1 MALGTLR
8 VLIPAPSSWLL
19 AAILPLCLLVT
30 RPLNA
35 QTPLSSWGATPTRE
49 AILGFIEATVDP
61 ANDAFVQPEDRI
73 AVFDNDGTLWAEQP
87 AYFQLLFAVDRAR
100 AQLAEDPTLK
110 SRSPYR
116 ELAADDLGALLAG
129 GHDALFDL
137 VFATHAGLST
147 TEFRSE
153 VLDWL
158 ASARHPGTARPY
170 TKMVYAPMLELLD
183 YLRAR
188 GYRNFIV
195 SGGGVGFLRAWS
207 EDVYAIPP
215 ERVVGSRL
223 ELSYQEGDTPSIMR
237 GDALAHVNDGPGKP
251 VGIQQIIG
259 RRPVLAVGNSDG
271 DFEMLRWTTTGSGP
285 RLGVLI
291 HHTDGKREWAYD
303 RESSI
308 GRLDRGLDSAEENG
322 WVVVDMKADW
332 RRVFP
337 D

>member
-1 MALGTLR
+1 
-8 VLIPAPSSWLL
+8 
-19 AAILPLCLLVT
+19 
-30 RPLNA
+30 
-35 QTPLSSWGATPTRE
+35 
-49 AILGFIEATVDP
+49 
-61 ANDAFVQPEDRI
+61 
-73 AVFDNDGTLWAEQP
+73 NDGTLWAEQP

-100 AQLAEDPTLK
+100 AQLAEDPTLE

-116 ELAADDLGALLAG
+116 EIATDDLGALLAG
-129 GHDALFDL
+129 GHDALFKL
-137 VFATHAGLST
+137 VFATHAGRST
-147 TEFRSE
+147 EEFRRE

-158 ASARHPGTARPY
+158 ASARHPRSDRPY

-183 YLRAR
+183 YLSAR
-188 GYRNFIV
+188 GYRNYIV
-195 SGGGVGFLRAWS
+195 SGGGVAFLRAWS

-223 ELSYQEGDTPSIMR
+223 ELSYQAGETPVILR

-251 VGIQQIIG
+251 VAIQQIIG

-271 DFEMLRWTTTGSGP
+271 DFEMLRWTTTGDGP

-291 HHTDGKREWAYD
+291 HHTDGEREWAYD

-308 GRLDRGLDSAEENG
+308 GRLDRGLDAAPENG
-322 WVVVDMKADW
+322 WIVVDMKNDW